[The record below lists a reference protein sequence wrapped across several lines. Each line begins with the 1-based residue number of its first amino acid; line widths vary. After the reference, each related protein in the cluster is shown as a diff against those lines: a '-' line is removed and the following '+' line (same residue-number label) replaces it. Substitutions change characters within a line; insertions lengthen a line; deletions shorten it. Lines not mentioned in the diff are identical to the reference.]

1 MDFLE
6 KILDSGLSPEMYQ
19 YYKGLESNRIIINDE
34 INESLVEYAVLPLLQ
49 MDEDENVKHIDIVL
63 NTPGGQIYDG
73 FVLVDVLERITTPTT
88 ITVMGM
94 AASMGCLILMVKNPV
109 VKKVCYPFSV
119 GLIHSGSKYLSGSAH
134 SVRDTFKFSE
144 KYEQKIKEYIL
155 SHTNIDEQMYEEI
168 ERQEFWCD
176 ADTMLELG
184 IVDEIL

>member
-1 MDFLE
+1 
-6 KILDSGLSPEMYQ
+6 MYQ

-94 AASMGCLILMVKNPV
+94 AASMG
-109 VKKVCYPFSV
+109 
-119 GLIHSGSKYLSGSAH
+119 
-134 SVRDTFKFSE
+134 
-144 KYEQKIKEYIL
+144 
-155 SHTNIDEQMYEEI
+155 
-168 ERQEFWCD
+168 
-176 ADTMLELG
+176 
-184 IVDEIL
+184 